1 MTANEIRFE
10 VTPMVIWMADAAIR
24 EARRAITDNK
34 GPLHS
39 YNLPEVEVASE
50 VLFRVFQT
58 FTAAIKSAL
67 LEMPERM
74 DGRNSITDLNYFDE
88 FVLALDKKLRWYR
101 CIEGVMLRQPNWI
114 LNKL

>member
-1 MTANEIRFE
+1 MTAKEIRIE

-24 EARRAITDNK
+24 EARKAITDNN
-34 GPLHS
+34 GHLHS

-58 FTAAIKSAL
+58 FTAAIKHAL

-74 DGRNSITDLNYFDE
+74 DGRISFTDLNYFDE
-88 FVLALDKKLRWYR
+88 FVIALDKKLHWYR
-101 CIEGVMLRQPNWI
+101 CPEEVMLRQPDWI
-114 LNKL
+114 LNNL